1 VAKDSVDDGSD
12 TVRNVVEGETA
23 VAEEP
28 APQRVSGV
36 VLS

>member
-1 VAKDSVDDGSD
+1 MAKDGVDDGSD
-12 TVRNVVEGETA
+12 TLRNVVEDETA